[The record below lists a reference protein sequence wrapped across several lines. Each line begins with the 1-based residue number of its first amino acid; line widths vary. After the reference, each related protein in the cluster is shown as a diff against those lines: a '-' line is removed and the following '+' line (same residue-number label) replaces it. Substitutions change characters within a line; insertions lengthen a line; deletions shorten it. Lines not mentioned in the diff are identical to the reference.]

1 MEIQELNEIKNL
13 LAVLKE
19 RLKTGEEK
27 MSNL

>member
-1 MEIQELNEIKNL
+1 MEIPELSEIKHL
-13 LAVLKE
+13 LAVLKG